1 MDGGRRLLRSLKE
14 AIASPLPQR
23 AAFAGAAD
31 LRHGYDPEP
40 PAPVRSRRR
49 RKSELPGRL
58 LALCTRR
65 GAGAAMVATLFGAV
79 FVYGALKGGAYEDFV
94 ARNGEIH
101 DVIARGMGFGLDVI
115 TISGQREITPQ
126 EVLAVAGVGERNSL
140 PFLDVRDVRERIKS
154 APLVREASVRKLY
167 PDRLVI
173 DIVERDA
180 HALWQKDGE
189 IFVISADGTPIDTIH
204 DERFVN
210 LPFVVGEG
218 ANERIAEFQK
228 IVEASGDL
236 RPHIRAGVLVTNRR
250 WNVKL
255 TTGVDV
261 KLPEIGAEA
270 AIASLAKLAKEQ
282 KIIDKDLISI
292 DMRIPGRLVARLD
305 GGSRR
310 RAGRSQETSR
320 PQGSSMSGHSI
331 TPRMKPLSA
340 RKSAILCVLDVGTSK
355 IACLIARLMPADPSD
370 LLRGRTH
377 ACRVLGIGHQRSRG
391 LKSGVVVD
399 MDEAEKAIRLA
410 VDAAERMAGVQ
421 VESLIVNLS
430 GGRLG
435 SRSADARRFASA
447 ARRSTGHD
455 IAARARSRGRAH
467 RPSRA
472 APRCTRCRSYVARWR
487 SRHPRSA
494 RHDRRR
500 ALGRHACRDLPTR
513 APVRNLELAINRCH
527 LDVETMVATPYAA
540 GLVALVDDEA
550 ELGVACVDFGGG
562 TTTMAFFST
571 AGSCMSTRSPSA
583 ASTSRWTSRAACRRR
598 LDDAERLK
606 TLHGA
611 CTAAPLRRARFHLG
625 PAGRRRASAQNHL
638 PKSHRCDHP
647 AARRGNPRTGRAT
660 GSRLG
665 LRRAPGG
672 AWC

>member
-49 RKSELPGRL
+49 RKGELPGRF
-58 LALCTRR
+58 LAMCTRR

-218 ANERIAEFQK
+218 ANERVAEFQK
-228 IVEASGDL
+228 ILEASGDL
-236 RPHIRAGVLVTNRR
+236 KPRIRAGVLVTNRR

-270 AIASLAKLAKEQ
+270 AIAALARLSKEQ

-292 DMRIPGRLVARLD
+292 DMRIPGRLVARLT
-305 GGSRR
+305 
-310 RAGRSQETSR
+310 E
-320 PQGSSMSGHSI
+320 
-331 TPRMKPLSA
+331 
-340 RKSAILCVLDVGTSK
+340 
-355 IACLIARLMPADPSD
+355 
-370 LLRGRTH
+370 
-377 ACRVLGIGHQRSRG
+377 
-391 LKSGVVVD
+391 
-399 MDEAEKAIRLA
+399 EA
-410 VDAAERMAGVQ
+410 AA
-421 VESLIVNLS
+421 
-430 GGRLG
+430 
-435 SRSADARRFASA
+435 
-447 ARRSTGHD
+447 
-455 IAARARSRGRAH
+455 
-467 RPSRA
+467 
-472 APRCTRCRSYVARWR
+472 
-487 SRHPRSA
+487 
-494 RHDRRR
+494 
-500 ALGRHACRDLPTR
+500 TR
-513 APVRNLELAINRCH
+513 A
-527 LDVETMVATPYAA
+527 
-540 GLVALVDDEA
+540 EA
-550 ELGVACVDFGGG
+550 
-562 TTTMAFFST
+562 
-571 AGSCMSTRSPSA
+571 
-583 ASTSRWTSRAACRRR
+583 
-598 LDDAERLK
+598 K
-606 TLHGA
+606 K
-611 CTAAPLRRARFHLG
+611 
-625 PAGRRRASAQNHL
+625 PAGRRG
-638 PKSHRCDHP
+638 P
-647 AARRGNPRTGRAT
+647 A
-660 GSRLG
+660 
-665 LRRAPGG
+665 
-672 AWC
+672 